1 MARAQSTTGR
11 SRWPIALLTLM
22 FMAAVAPR
30 LLAQVLSVRTVADA
44 LHVQARGFSF
54 IEGPVLTRLK
64 EGRSVRIDFEM
75 TVLAKP
81 EGPVVKQA
89 VQGFTLSF
97 DLWEERFAVSRIG
110 SPAKSISH
118 LRPREAENWCL
129 DNLTV
134 PVSSLGLGRDTPFWV
149 RLAYRVQDVAPEAN
163 EAPGERYTLR
173 GLIDRLSRR
182 REEADLAKS
191 VDAGPFRLP

>member
-1 MARAQSTTGR
+1 MSAAISRSAGWQSLLPLVVIAVVAVPLAAQSVT
-11 SRWPIALLTLM
+11 
-22 FMAAVAPR
+22 
-30 LLAQVLSVRTVADA
+30 VRTVANA

-64 EGRSVRIDFEM
+64 EGRSVRIDFEL
-75 TVLAKP
+75 TVLTKP
-81 EGPVVKQA
+81 DGPSTKQA
-89 VQGFTLSF
+89 AQGFTLSF

-110 SPAKSISH
+110 SPPRSISH
-118 LRPREAENWCL
+118 LRPRDAENWCL
-129 DNLTV
+129 ENLTV
-134 PVSSLGLGRDTPFWV
+134 PVSSLGFGRDTPFWI
-149 RLAYRVQDVAPEAN
+149 RLAYRVHDIAPEVN
-163 EAPGERYTLR
+163 QAPDERYTLR

>member
-1 MARAQSTTGR
+1 MTRAQSR
-11 SRWPIALLTLM
+11 NWLLPIAVVAVTTASLVAQALT
-22 FMAAVAPR
+22 
-30 LLAQVLSVRTVADA
+30 VRTVADA

-64 EGRSVRIDFEM
+64 EGRSVRIDFEL
-75 TVLAKP
+75 TVLSKP

-89 VQGFTLSF
+89 MQGFTLSF
-97 DLWEERFAVSRIG
+97 DLWEERVAVSRIG
-110 SPAKSISH
+110 SPPRSISH
-118 LRPREAENWCL
+118 LRPRDAETWCL
-129 DNLTV
+129 DNLAL
-134 PVSSLGLGRDTPFWV
+134 PVSTLGFGRDTQFWI
-149 RLAYRVQDVAPEAN
+149 RLAYRVPDLGPEAN
-163 EAPGERYTLR
+163 EPPGERYTLR